1 MKKLITFLK
10 KLNLPFGV
18 DKQLHFIAGFI
29 ISATVILITG
39 SIAAGLIVTF
49 FIAWFKEFKDEM
61 DYAGFDWKDLL
72 ATMIGGIIPA
82 LIMYAQTLI

>member
-1 MKKLITFLK
+1 MKKLIAFLK
-10 KLNLPFGV
+10 KLNLPFSV

-29 ISATVILITG
+29 ISALVILITG

-49 FIAWFKEFKDEM
+49 FAGFYKEFKDEM

-72 ATMIGGIIPA
+72 ATMIGGLIPA
-82 LIMYAQTLI
+82 LIKIFLL

>member
-10 KLNLPFGV
+10 KLNLPFDI
-18 DKQLHFIAGFI
+18 DKQLHFLAGFI
-29 ISATVILITG
+29 ISALVILITG

-49 FIAWFKEFKDEM
+49 FAGFYNEFKNEM

-72 ATMIGGIIPA
+72 ATMIGGFIPA
-82 LIMYAQTLI
+82 LIKIFLL